1 MQLKDIKT
9 KEEHIRAEQPKEL
22 RRVPKEMV
30 RRSLAAVQE
39 KGTEQLTQT
48 AQNGLNN
55 TAEPSAEEEA
65 ENQMLAE
72 AKEAGGKAVEGG
84 SDIFKRTAA
93 GGRAHRLEEGR
104 GRTGGA
110 TQGVQAARGQA
121 QSAQAPGDVQQRQAA
136 ARMPGP
142 VKEKRAV
149 AARQSEK
156 STRSLK
162 AGKPA
167 VKTAERAAQVRQA
180 KGARRAKQAAQR
192 ARQAAQT
199 AAKAGKAAGKAL
211 VNTAKA
217 CIAAAKSLAAALA
230 AGGGIAL
237 LIVLLICLIAFVAGS
252 AFGIFFSVEPTG
264 KGMTLKEAVQ
274 TLNTEYYEQIKKIEA
289 DNPHDRV
296 EYVSAAG
303 SVAIRWEDVLS
314 VFAADM
320 AADEHGQQ
328 VVALDDGQ
336 LEHLRTVLADMHQ
349 ISHST
354 RTEEHEE
361 TVVTTDED
369 GSEITEQITITE
381 TVLVIE
387 ITQKATAE
395 MAAAYAF
402 TPRQNEQLALL
413 ADPQYDTLWMELLG
427 GYVSGGGEVIT
438 PDTDWVGTGIFAWPL
453 PQSFTITSNFGYRQ
467 DPFTGE
473 LTYHNG
479 TDIAAPQGT
488 PILAAAGGAVTIA
501 NGTDPWGGSYGYHI
515 KIDHGGEME
524 TLYAHCSAIAV
535 TAGQQVRQGEVIGYV
550 GSTGNSTGN
559 HLHFE
564 VWVNGQRTDAMNW
577 FESKLSN

>member
-1 MQLKDIKT
+1 MQLKDMKIR
-9 KEEHIRAEQPKEL
+9 EEHIRAEQPKEL
-22 RRVPKEMV
+22 RRVLKEMV
-30 RRSLAAVQE
+30 RRSLAAVKE
-39 KGTEQLTQT
+39 KGTEQLMQT

-55 TAEPSAEEEA
+55 TAEPSAEEDV
-65 ENQMLAE
+65 ENQMLAGIE
-72 AKEAGGKAVEGG
+72 ETGRKTVEGG
-84 SDIFKRTAA
+84 SDIFKRTTAC
-93 GGRAHRLEEGR
+93 GRAHRLEER
-104 GRTGGA
+104 RRR
-110 TQGVQAARGQA
+110 ARGA
-121 QSAQAPGDVQQRQAA
+121 APSDVQQWQAVARTPGLVKEKQAA
-136 ARMPGP
+136 A
-142 VKEKRAV
+142 
-149 AARQSEK
+149 ARQGEK

-167 VKTAERAAQVRQA
+167 VKTAEQAAQVRQA
-180 KGARRAKQAAQR
+180 KGTRRAKQAAQR
-192 ARQAAQT
+192 ARQAAKT
-199 AAKAGKAAGKAL
+199 AAKAGKAASKVL

-230 AGGGIAL
+230 AGGGTAL
-237 LIVLLICLIAFVAGS
+237 LIILLICLIVLVAGS
-252 AFGIFFSVEPTG
+252 AFGIFFSAESTG
-264 KGMTLKEAVQ
+264 KGMTLKKAVQ

-303 SVAIRWEDVLS
+303 SVAIHWEDVLS

-336 LEHLRTVLADMHQ
+336 LEHLRAVLTDMHQ

-369 GSEITEQITITE
+369 GNEITEQITITE

-387 ITQKATAE
+387 ITQKAASE

-413 ADPQYDTLWMELLG
+413 ADPRHDVLWMELLG
-427 GYVSGGGEVIT
+427 GYVSGGGEIIT

-488 PILAAAGGAVTIA
+488 SILAAAGGTVTIA
-501 NGTDPWGGSYGYHI
+501 NGTDPWGGGYGYHI
-515 KIDHGGEME
+515 KIDHGGGVE

-535 TAGQQVRQGEVIGYV
+535 TAG
-550 GSTGNSTGN
+550 
-559 HLHFE
+559 
-564 VWVNGQRTDAMNW
+564 
-577 FESKLSN
+577 

>member
-1 MQLKDIKT
+1 MQLKDIKA
-9 KEEHIRAEQPKEL
+9 KEEHIRAERPKEL

-30 RRSLAAVQE
+30 RRSLAAVKE
-39 KGTEQLTQT
+39 KGTEQLIQT

-65 ENQMLAE
+65 ENQMLAG
-72 AKEAGGKAVEGG
+72 AKETGRKAVEGG
-84 SDIFKRTAA
+84 NRMFKCAA
-93 GGRAHRLEEGR
+93 VGGRAHRLEERNGKS
-104 GRTGGA
+104 GGA

-121 QSAQAPGDVQQRQAA
+121 RPAQAPGDVQQRQIAA
-136 ARMPGP
+136 QIPGP
-142 VKEKRAV
+142 VKEKRV
-149 AARQSEK
+149 AAVRQGEK

-167 VKTAERAAQVRQA
+167 VKTAEQAVRQAARARQA
-180 KGARRAKQAAQR
+180 KGARRAKQTAQR

-237 LIVLLICLIAFVAGS
+237 LIVLLICLIALVAGS

-336 LEHLRTVLADMHQ
+336 LEHLRAVLADMHQ

-369 GSEITEQITITE
+369 GNEITEQIAITE

-387 ITQKATAE
+387 ITQKVAAE
-395 MAAAYAF
+395 MAAVYAF

-413 ADPQYDTLWMELLG
+413 ADPQYNALWMELLG

-488 PILAAAGGAVTIA
+488 LILAAAGGTVTIA

-515 KIDHGGEME
+515 KIDHGGGME

-564 VWVNGQRTDAMNW
+564 VWVNGQRTDAMVYYAQ
-577 FESKLSN
+577 